1 MYESPSM
8 LLRSLDYERPTSTQ
22 AAVEALGS
30 TRRARALAGGQSLI
44 NVLKL
49 RLAECDLLVDISRL
63 EELRSID
70 LAVDGSVRI
79 GAAVTYDELDNSAAV
94 RGSHPKLAEVAGGIA
109 DQQVRSRGTIGGNVC
124 YSDPASNFPPLLVA
138 LDARMQI
145 LGADGLRSVQADDF
159 FHGPFETA
167 VQAGELLVAIHVPA
181 RGDLAVGYS
190 SVTVA
195 EDSWALARAC
205 VALRVNG
212 TISDARVVVS
222 ALAGAPVR
230 LHELE
235 DRLSGLEAN
244 PEAIREACANVGA
257 GLTAVSDVH
266 ASAEYRRE
274 MATVVTRR
282 AILEATER

>member
-1 MYESPSM
+1 M
-8 LLRSLDYERPTSTQ
+8 LLRSLEYERPTSTQ

-44 NVLKL
+44 NVLKH

-70 LAVDGSVRI
+70 VAVDGSVRI
-79 GAAVTYDELDNSAAV
+79 GAAVSYDELDTSASL

-109 DQQVRSRGTIGGNVC
+109 DQQVRCRGTIGGNAC

-138 LDARMQI
+138 LDAKMEI
-145 LGADGLRSVQADDF
+145 LGADGPRSVPAEEF
-159 FHGPFETA
+159 FHGPFDTA
-167 VQAGELLVAIHVPA
+167 VQPGELLIAIHVPA
-181 RGDLAVGYS
+181 RGELGVGYS

-205 VALRVNG
+205 AAVRVNG

-235 DRLSGLEAN
+235 ERLSGLEAS
-244 PEAIREACANVGA
+244 PEAIREACANAGA
-257 GLTAVSDVH
+257 GLAAVSDVH

-274 MATVVTRR
+274 MAAVVARR
-282 AILEATER
+282 AIVEATER